1 MEIYLIKLPNSDL
14 YVLRSHAGA
23 RTFVESEATVLRAT
37 RAGLVAEI
45 KQDEGNNDE
54 L

>member
-1 MEIYLIKLPNSDL
+1 M
-14 YVLRSHAGA
+14 YVCMNILRSHAGA
-23 RTFVESEATVLRAT
+23 RSFIESEAVVLRVT

-45 KQDEGNNDE
+45 EQEEGDNDE